1 VVPGAPHPLC
11 QTGRTS
17 RARFPAARRSAAAA
31 LAAALLVA
39 GCNSGPSDEEAMVA
53 AIRTSILQDETFA
66 GYEVTGPEATC
77 VAEATVTGVGVERLT
92 EIGFDDDEQT
102 VDEVD
107 LRRLSDDEIDV
118 VGSAMGTC
126 MDDVGDVLVDTVAAS
141 ILADPEP
148 ALPVDEAA
156 AACVAEAVV
165 GEIPPSRLIAIGVRG
180 DRSGDVGALR
190 PAEVDVFATAY
201 TDCID
206 VRRILLEGIESAGTT
221 SDEVLACLDRN
232 IADADIE
239 TIFRAGLAGEDSAA
253 TARLILSPAVET
265 CTVR

>member
-1 VVPGAPHPLC
+1 MRAPW
-11 QTGRTS
+11 QTGTW
-17 RARFPAARRSAAAA
+17 AAVPVAVAI
-31 LAAALLVA
+31 LVA
-39 GCNSGPSDEEAMVA
+39 ACGSGPSDEEAMVA

-66 GYEVTGPEATC
+66 GYEVSAPEATC

-92 EIGFDDDEQT
+92 AIGFDDDEDT

-107 LRRLSDDEIDV
+107 LRQLSDEEIDV
-118 VGSAMGTC
+118 VGEAMGDC
-126 MDDVGDVLVDTVAAS
+126 IDDVEAVLVDTVAAS
-141 ILADPEP
+141 ILDDPEP

-156 AACVAEAVV
+156 ATCVAEFVV

-180 DRSGDVGALR
+180 DRTGDVGQLR

-206 VRRILLEGIESAGTT
+206 VREILLTGIESAGTA
-221 SDEVLACLDRN
+221 DEGVLDCLDRN
-232 IADADIE
+232 ITDADIA
-239 TIFRAGLAGEDSAA
+239 TIFRAGLAGEDAAA
-253 TARLILSPAVET
+253 TARVILSPAVET